1 METIVFNKNVNKI
14 IIVFF
19 GDVHRLPPI
28 ISLVDN
34 LTSNNYNVI
43 LLSENNDNIPTR
55 IKKRTNF
62 CNINILGV
70 QRFDI
75 ISRVKHRLIISRK
88 YLSAIKVNTNIHDIL
103 WITSP
108 GTLRMIGRKIFDYK
122 YILTV
127 YDLEKSVPLFNGNH
141 IFRFPIKKY
150 AQKAWKIVVPE
161 VNRAILMKVWW
172 QLDKVPYCLPNKQYY
187 YDLGVI
193 DDDIS
198 VAIKQM
204 KKESKKIILYIG
216 VFGKDR
222 SFNEFGETSKILKED
237 YAFYFAGPVS
247 RYGSYKKNKE
257 QFDEFIYKYPNIT
270 YLGSFKPPNHL
281 QLLKY
286 ARIGLLTYV
295 ANPIESEA
303 IQLNALY
310 CAPNKIFEYAGSA
323 LPMVGTNVPGLKEP
337 FEKYNIGV
345 CCDDMK
351 PETIANAIKCVDK
364 YHDEMAKNCKK
375 YYESVDLDMIVEK
388 IINE

>member
-34 LTSNNYNVI
+34 L
-43 LLSENNDNIPTR
+43 PTR

-161 VNRAILMKVWW
+161 VNRI
-172 QLDKVPYCLPNKQYY
+172 N
-187 YDLGVI
+187 
-193 DDDIS
+193 
-198 VAIKQM
+198 
-204 KKESKKIILYIG
+204 
-216 VFGKDR
+216 F
-222 SFNEFGETSKILKED
+222 T
-237 YAFYFAGPVS
+237 
-247 RYGSYKKNKE
+247 
-257 QFDEFIYKYPNIT
+257 
-270 YLGSFKPPNHL
+270 SFKE
-281 QLLKY
+281 
-286 ARIGLLTYV
+286 I
-295 ANPIESEA
+295 S
-303 IQLNALY
+303 
-310 CAPNKIFEYAGSA
+310 
-323 LPMVGTNVPGLKEP
+323 LP
-337 FEKYNIGV
+337 
-345 CCDDMK
+345 
-351 PETIANAIKCVDK
+351 
-364 YHDEMAKNCKK
+364 
-375 YYESVDLDMIVEK
+375 SQ
-388 IINE
+388 